1 MNLLP
6 LSCTGGRVVLAGQAT
21 QPPPEM
27 QLPDGEF
34 TLGLRPEYTYVSD
47 PRQPGAVL
55 AQVEKVQAVGTG
67 QLLTARVGQHR
78 GRARI
83 SLEQDLP
90 APGAAV
96 GLALLGRHS
105 AEERGVGE
113 EGVSTCRPGG

>member
-1 MNLLP
+1 MLSVFYIEHIVIIFFLKQKTAYDMRISDWSSDVCSSDHGMNLLP

-55 AQVEKVQAVGTG
+55 AQVEKVQDVGTG
-67 QLLTARVGQHR
+67 Q
-78 GRARI
+78 
-83 SLEQDLP
+83 
-90 APGAAV
+90 
-96 GLALLGRHS
+96 
-105 AEERGVGE
+105 
-113 EGVSTCRPGG
+113 

>member
-55 AQVEKVQAVGTG
+55 AQVEKVQDVGTG

-78 GRARI
+78 VRARL
-83 SLEQDLP
+83 SLEQDQIGR
-90 APGAAV
+90 APC
-96 GLALLGRHS
+96 R
-105 AEERGVGE
+105 ERVCTYG
-113 EGVSTCRPGG
+113 